1 LREAQ
6 ADRLGEKF
14 AFLLPLGFIQAPC
27 YARVFSPTF
36 SSDVFQ
42 LVLADAVQQLRE
54 FTQRG
59 GGRPTGPIIVCC
71 QPALAQDFLHGPFV
85 AIRPLM
91 FHQAGFAGPTNRAV
105 AEGCLD
111 MVTATGLP
119 ADPASETPL
128 VRCWW
133 RYLDP

>member
-1 LREAQ
+1 MREAQ

-27 YARVFSPTF
+27 DARVFSPTF
-36 SSDVFQ
+36 SSDGFQ
-42 LVLADAVQQLRE
+42 FVLADAVQQLRE

-59 GGRPTGPIIVCC
+59 AGK
-71 QPALAQDFLHGPFV
+71 LAPSSCATSPRWWRICLHGPLV
-85 AIRPLM
+85 AIRPVMIL
-91 FHQAGFAGPTNRAV
+91 QAGFAGPTNRAI

-111 MVTATGLP
+111 MVTPTGLP
-119 ADPASETPL
+119 ADPASETPV
-128 VRCWW
+128 VRCWR